1 MLGWA
6 LTFLVVALIA
16 GVLGFTT
23 IAGAAI
29 GIAKI
34 AFYVFLVLFVV
45 SLIMNFVPRPRDDA
59 LAGYVLSRSDGP
71 GTRCDRARS
80 ASPSTPGRRCGS
92 PPLLFPP
99 H

>member
-29 GIAKI
+29 GIAKLV
-34 AFYVFLVLFVV
+34 FYVFLILFVV
-45 SLIMNFVPRPRDDA
+45 SLVMNFFRGRG
-59 LAGYVLSRSDGP
+59 AGL
-71 GTRCDRARS
+71 
-80 ASPSTPGRRCGS
+80 
-92 PPLLFPP
+92 
-99 H
+99 